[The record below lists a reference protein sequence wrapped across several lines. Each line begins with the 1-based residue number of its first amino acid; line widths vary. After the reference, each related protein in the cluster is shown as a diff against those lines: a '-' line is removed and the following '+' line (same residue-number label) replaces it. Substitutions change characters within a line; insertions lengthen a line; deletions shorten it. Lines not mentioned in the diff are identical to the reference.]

1 MGATVV
7 FLCVCPCVP
16 VIRSCAAGFRL
27 YETVA
32 GRHRRNPLEELRRC
46 PHLYLI
52 RPGAA
57 QLAVKALPLRLVV
70 RFSQMHGQGGAH
82 TSRQDAAEIVASLV
96 IVKEAD
102 TVRRRRG
109 GEV

>member
-7 FLCVCPCVP
+7 VPVRLSVCPGYQVMRGP
-16 VIRSCAAGFRL
+16 GFRL

-57 QLAVKALPLRLVV
+57 QLAVKALPLRPVV
-70 RFSQMHGQGGAH
+70 RFSQMHGHKVVLTPLAR
-82 TSRQDAAEIVASLV
+82 TRLRSWPVL
-96 IVKEAD
+96 
-102 TVRRRRG
+102 
-109 GEV
+109 